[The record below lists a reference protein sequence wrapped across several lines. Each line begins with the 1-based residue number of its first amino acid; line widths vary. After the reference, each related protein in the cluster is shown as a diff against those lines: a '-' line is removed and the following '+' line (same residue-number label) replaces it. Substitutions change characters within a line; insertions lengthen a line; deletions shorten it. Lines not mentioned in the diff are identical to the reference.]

1 MTGANH
7 IITVTINSS
16 AYALVTAMHD
26 TGIQIINLGF
36 SDIYVNSN
44 NSNPAYA
51 KAGDNLSIGFM
62 VTDTIG
68 NGSATILGIDAHVS
82 HVGKNFTAS
91 IIVPSTEQEGYAN
104 FMATLEN
111 NYNDTI
117 NLTQDNLVN
126 SNIFVDTISPTI
138 TLNGNANHTVF
149 VNSSYIDLGAVTS
162 DGDPSYTYN
171 YTITNS
177 SSLNTAMVGSF
188 VVYTYTAHTDAAGN
202 LGESINRTVTIV
214 DYNPLNVTN
223 LTVNNTNSINNNYAK
238 AGDVI
243 TITLDTDGTDVG
255 NATGDI
261 LGDVNFTQSSSN
273 GTIYLTKT
281 ITQNDTNGNL
291 TFSIRVI
298 NSTDYASRVTQE
310 NLVGSNIIIDTIPPN
325 ITLNGENNTI
335 SILNRTYTDAN
346 ATAYDLSYGE
356 KSILPTGTV
365 NVTLAGNY
373 SLSILHHLI
382 WPAMQVKVAN
392 ITRTVKFVCLYRV
405 SCCISVC
412 SMKIS
417 RAYSFSI

>member
-1 MTGANH
+1 MQTANVAAYDLSYGEKSILPTGTVNVTLAGNYSLSYTAPLDLAGNAGSNITRNVRVLELPPLALENT
-7 IITVTINSS
+7 IIS
-16 AYALVTAMHD
+16 
-26 TGIQIINLGF
+26 
-36 SDIYVNSN
+36 SN
-44 NSNPAYA
+44 NSNPTYA
-51 KAGDNLSIGFM
+51 KAGDTLTLEFTVN
-62 VTDTIG
+62 DTIVS
-68 NGSATILGIDAHVS
+68 NTTQFTNPDQIPSVTINNATYNATL
-82 HVGKNFTAS
+82 T
-91 IIVPSTEQEGYAN
+91 VPSDPIEDYAN
-104 FMATLEN
+104 FTITVEN
-111 NYNDTI
+111 NQTIRLSVTENDFATNVFIDTI
-117 NLTQDNLVN
+117 PPRIELVGN
-126 SNIFVDTISPTI
+126 SV
-138 TLNGNANHTVF
+138 HTVF
-149 VNSSYIDLGAVTS
+149 VGTKNLVIPGAIAK
-162 DGDPSYTYN
+162 DGSPKYFASN
-171 YTITNS
+171 YTVTND
-177 SSLNTAMVGSF
+177 SLDTETVGSTAN
-188 VVYTYTAHTDAAGN
+188 YTYTAHTDAAGN

-261 LGDVNFTQSSSN
+261 LGDVNFTQSSSG

-365 NVTLAGNY
+365 NVTSQETTL
-373 SLSILHHLI
+373 SLILQI
-382 WPAMQVKVAN
+382 
-392 ITRTVKFVCLYRV
+392 
-405 SCCISVC
+405 
-412 SMKIS
+412 
-417 RAYSFSI
+417 